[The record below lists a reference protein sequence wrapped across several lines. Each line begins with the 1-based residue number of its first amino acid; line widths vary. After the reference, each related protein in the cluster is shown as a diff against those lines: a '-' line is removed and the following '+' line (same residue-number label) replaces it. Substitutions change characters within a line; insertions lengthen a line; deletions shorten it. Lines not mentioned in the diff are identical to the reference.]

1 MKELDRMATRA
12 VIAASLSSM
21 SSDAMRTLLAGDGA
35 QRVGLGGST
44 RVIEIAGSSVFV
56 KLLTLT
62 DRELDAGPDD
72 TRNLF
77 GLPPWYQYGVGEGST
92 GFSAWREI
100 AAHELASEWVVTGAH
115 SAFPLLYHWRV
126 LHPVPQI
133 GPGENDIRRAVQ
145 FWEGAPRIEVRLR
158 ALAASNAVAAVFL
171 EYVPFTL
178 RGWLDHQL
186 TATGQDVALVVATV
200 ERELLG
206 AAEHMRAA
214 GVVHFDAHLDNVL
227 TTGEHLVVSDFG
239 LATGHGF
246 QLDDAEQ
253 QFLEHH
259 ADHDIAYCA
268 AELTNAILRRV
279 MTFPS
284 AKVRND
290 WIRQC
295 AQTGATDGVVDPL
308 AATVR
313 RHAATTAL
321 VNDFYFQLHNGHFQA
336 QFPATELAAI
346 LPKSSR

>member
-21 SSDAMRTLLAGDGA
+21 SSDAMRTLLAGDGTR
-35 QRVGLGGST
+35 RVGLGGST
-44 RVIEIAGSSVFV
+44 QVIEIAGSSVFV

-133 GPGENDIRRAVQ
+133 GSGESDIRRVVQ
-145 FWEGAPRIEVRLR
+145 SWEAPRG
-158 ALAASNAVAAVFL
+158 SKC
-171 EYVPFTL
+171 
-178 RGWLDHQL
+178 D
-186 TATGQDVALVVATV
+186 
-200 ERELLG
+200 
-206 AAEHMRAA
+206 
-214 GVVHFDAHLDNVL
+214 
-227 TTGEHLVVSDFG
+227 
-239 LATGHGF
+239 
-246 QLDDAEQ
+246 
-253 QFLEHH
+253 
-259 ADHDIAYCA
+259 CA
-268 AELTNAILRRV
+268 RSRRP
-279 MTFPS
+279 TPS
-284 AKVRND
+284 QR
-290 WIRQC
+290 C
-295 AQTGATDGVVDPL
+295 FSTGATDGVVDPL

-321 VNDFYFQLHNGHFQA
+321 VNDFYFQLHNGHFRA